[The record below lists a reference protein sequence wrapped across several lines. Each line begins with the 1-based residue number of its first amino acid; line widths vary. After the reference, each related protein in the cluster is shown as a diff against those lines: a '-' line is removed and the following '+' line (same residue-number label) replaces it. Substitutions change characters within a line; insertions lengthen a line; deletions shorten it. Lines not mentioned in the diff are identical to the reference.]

1 VAPINKLRQSL
12 LLLAVAALLAR
23 YKPLAGVTGDMVVWL
38 FQNDHK
44 NVTVKGADN
53 NTRNVPM

>member
-1 VAPINKLRQSL
+1 MKLRQSSNKL
-12 LLLAVAALLAR
+12 RLAAAALLTR

-53 NTRNVPM
+53 ITRSVPM